1 MKNKFMRSVTAMVV
15 AVTMLISSQG
25 VVTSF
30 ADGGDHSDMSES
42 SSVQMKEVGNN
53 GTNQPT
59 ENGTGEDAAVKDVVE
74 MINALPA
81 AETITEETDLVSLKD
96 PVNAAHAAY
105 DALSDDQKA
114 AFNADVLGKLTA
126 LEVKISELES
136 NDQETKPSDAVQAVV
151 DAINALPAVE
161 DLNEETNYEDLK
173 ALVSSARTAYDA
185 LTAEQKESFDAT
197 VLEKLTALE
206 AKISELESGNQETAP
221 SEVVQNVIEKIDA
234 AVELI
239 DYTTETIPATDG
251 TTVTKTHIRML
262 KDLDPANNAELK
274 ALIDKEAAHE
284 QDENQPALTD
294 EEAAKLSDARKAF
307 EDAKAKYLSEGFSNA
322 QLAARQAYDALATEE
337 EKAQVTNYSLLT
349 AMEENIA
356 YIMQAVNTLPE
367 ITKDFD
373 KVCLAGYQMGGWY
386 MPNGSKSSGA
396 FSKNNSKFNF
406 LSQFND
412 FIFSFDEGFNKDK
425 NSDTG
430 FFSFDSQYYGEKVSN
445 ANDNRIWQ
453 CVGFVPYFNGYSV
466 PGDHNELGPFVYTE
480 TKQEN
485 TNDKY
490 FTEGNLE
497 TARRAVLGAG
507 GVLYG
512 QTATSDNIEA
522 FKSKIN
528 KNKKQLVLVCVWYVS
543 PMEELEKG
551 DYDEL
556 IIPPVSPVNYQP
568 SSNGISFSC
577 GDVTSTNHPSEFN
590 IDLYIDIDNSAPDSI
605 HINLNDILSEAMG
618 KINQADGN
626 NQVQPGDK
634 MIYTIHVNNNSG
646 KNYQYTSDSAVL
658 GTVPPTSGEPSFG
671 IGFDSYPITGPDEGG
686 YSSVPYR
693 VLNMPLQELGLTKN
707 TLNDNYVGEALSNKG
722 YGGPHDEFSKIT
734 QKYLGH
740 YYLDYINRYREEGN
754 KVSSFEDLTYQE
766 FALLTAAGNYTPVI
780 ETCKEVAEAL
790 YYFYYDGIYLFNGI
804 SLHDQMLDNS
814 ALDTAFSSALSQNKP
829 FVLTTYFNATI
840 AHMFNA
846 FQNTRFGFGMQFDM
860 SIPSTPSVDPPVDP
874 TPDPDPDPTP
884 RPGGGGDEDDDTP
897 TIINETPVPTTTID
911 DEDVPLTD
919 LPEDTVTIDDEEVPL
934 KDIPNTGDMIPVPAM
949 VAAVISIGGIALL
962 MKKHK

>member
-30 ADGGDHSDMSES
+30 ADGRDHSDMSES

-96 PVNAAHAAY
+96 QVNAARAAY
-105 DALSDDQKA
+105 NALSDDQKA
-114 AFNADVLGKLTA
+114 AF
-126 LEVKISELES
+126 
-136 NDQETKPSDAVQAVV
+136 DA
-151 DAINALPAVE
+151 
-161 DLNEETNYEDLK
+161 
-173 ALVSSARTAYDA
+173 
-185 LTAEQKESFDAT
+185 AT
-197 VLEKLTALE
+197 LEKLTALE
-206 AKISELESGNQETAP
+206 AKISELESGEQETAP
-221 SEVVQNVIEKIDA
+221 SEAVQNVIEKIDA
-234 AVELI
+234 AVEQI
-239 DYTTETIPATDG
+239 DHTTETISATDG
-251 TTVTKTHIRML
+251 TTVTKTHITML

-274 ALIDKEAAHE
+274 ALIDREAAHE

-294 EEAAKLSDARKAF
+294 EEAAKLSNARKVF

-349 AMEENIA
+349 DMEANIA

-367 ITKDFD
+367 IIKDFD
-373 KVCLAGYQMGGWY
+373 KVRLAGYQMGGWY
-386 MPNGSKSSGA
+386 MPNGSKYSGA
-396 FSKNNSKFNF
+396 SSRNNSKFNF

-528 KNKKQLVLVCVWYVS
+528 KNEKQLVLVCVWYVS

-568 SSNGISFSC
+568 SSSGISLSC
-577 GDVTSTNHPSEFN
+577 GDVTFTNHPSEFN

-658 GTVPPTSGEPSFG
+658 GTVPPTSGEPLLG
-671 IGFDSYPITGPDEGG
+671 IGFDSYPITGPDEDG
-686 YSSVPYR
+686 YSSIPYR
-693 VLNMPLQELGLTKN
+693 VLNTPLQELGLTN
-707 TLNDNYVGEALSNKG
+707 DTLNDNDVGKALLSKE
-722 YGGPHDEFSKIT
+722 YGNPLDEYSEIT
-734 QKYLGH
+734 QKYLAH

-754 KVSSFEDLTYQE
+754 KVSSFKDLTYQE
-766 FALLTAAGNYTPVI
+766 FALLTAAGNYTSVI

-874 TPDPDPDPTP
+874 TPDPDPTP